1 MFCCN
6 DCKGKFSPLCGILC
20 GFAKTMDA
28 FATLVWLFSSVH
40 TPHVD
45 RQLAGCDA
53 WKATLWTS
61 VRLFPRVGHLVF
73 CKGIFKMWGKV
84 ALVTLVGLFPRVGQ
98 NEWANVFLRYK
109 LDWRIYCIVHNC
121 ATYPQNEWAL
131 GKCLSKS
138 PGWLNELMHCAHL
151 CLFSPMWIFMCIL
164 RSVARVNDLLH
175 WALPF
180 FQNGLLCD
188 SLDFQLGQMF
198 SCIYHIDKGSFHCCG
213 LSLVV
218 ELSGRIIAN

>member
-84 ALVTLVGLFPRVGQ
+84 ALVSQ
-98 NEWANVFLRYK
+98 
-109 LDWRIYCIVHNC
+109 LDWFSEVTPPTVPYDSSHITPKEVKAIFR
-121 ATYPQNEWAL
+121 
-131 GKCLSKS
+131 GKS
-138 PGWLNELMHCAHL
+138 PTTAPGE
-151 CLFSPMWIFMCIL
+151 
-164 RSVARVNDLLH
+164 D
-175 WALPF
+175 
-180 FQNGLLCD
+180 GLLYGILAKLPAVHHFLATHYNKTQVS
-188 SLDFQLGQMF
+188 SLAP
-198 SCIYHIDKGSFHCCG
+198 KVWAGSIVKLCHKAGSLEDPSNF
-213 LSLVV
+213 LS
-218 ELSGRIIAN
+218 ELKTW

>member
-61 VRLFPRVGHLVF
+61 VMLFPRVGHLVF

-121 ATYPQNEWAL
+121 ATYPQNEWAIACD
-131 GKCLSKS
+131 KMCKVSKMFRYRLDS
-138 PGWLNELMHCAHL
+138 GSLIPTDDRTHFG
-151 CLFSPMWIFMCIL
+151 ID
-164 RSVARVNDLLH
+164 VG
-175 WALPF
+175 PF
-180 FQNGLLCD
+180 
-188 SLDFQLGQMF
+188 
-198 SCIYHIDKGSFHCCG
+198 
-213 LSLVV
+213 
-218 ELSGRIIAN
+218 

>member
-61 VRLFPRVGHLVF
+61 VMLFPRVGHLVF

-131 GKCLSKS
+131 QKISSLLIALFRDTPLGYLHCTLVDSQIAKDSQLWLFLTILAIWLSAYTKQ
-138 PGWLNELMHCAHL
+138 
-151 CLFSPMWIFMCIL
+151 
-164 RSVARVNDLLH
+164 R
-175 WALPF
+175 
-180 FQNGLLCD
+180 
-188 SLDFQLGQMF
+188 
-198 SCIYHIDKGSFHCCG
+198 
-213 LSLVV
+213 
-218 ELSGRIIAN
+218 